1 MFLSLLHLLLRVATG
16 DLRSNLWS
24 SATLEHGLA
33 VATHQSFNLD
43 TEMLE
48 QEILEPCLTISVHR
62 EDALILR
69 RCH

>member
-1 MFLSLLHLLLRVATG
+1 M
-16 DLRSNLWS
+16 
-24 SATLEHGLA
+24 TLENGLA
-33 VATHQSFNLD
+33 VAAQQSFNLD

-48 QEILEPCLTISVHR
+48 QEILEPCLIISAHR